1 MKKIIIISF
10 LLFIFLVN
18 PASADLFDDM
28 NQRVVAYNQNVD
40 KVPSLVNSL
49 LGNEEIYGIIELN
62 DGSALELKVV
72 TKDATVV
79 EFHKVGIKIEAE
91 KGDCNGD
98 GYLSAVDSLCALKMS
113 TGKMEEDANVDVDDS
128 GAVTSL
134 DARII
139 LQSVVGLSSEID
151 PTVVVISNEDT
162 LRKPQH
168 NADVNRNDSRSCPQN
183 IAPYLALQ
191 YADTP
196 NCQQWQP
203 DHQISP
209 SESVSCAEVCLI
221 APVLSFSDNYVL

>member
-10 LLFIFLVN
+10 LLFIFLAN
-18 PASADLFDDM
+18 PASADIFDDM

-139 LQSVVGLSSEID
+139 LQSVVGLSSEVD
-151 PTVVVISNEDT
+151 PTVIVISNEGT
-162 LRKPQH
+162 I
-168 NADVNRNDSRSCPQN
+168 RSIMESKQP
-183 IAPYLALQ
+183 
-191 YADTP
+191 ADTFLDAYDAGDIVIEP
-196 NCQQWQP
+196 VGFVRSVTFLAGEVALK
-203 DHQISP
+203 ISRL
-209 SESVSCAEVCLI
+209 VGI
-221 APVLSFSDNYVL
+221 I

>member
-10 LLFIFLVN
+10 LLFIFLAN
-18 PASADLFDDM
+18 PASADLFNDM

-151 PTVVVISNEDT
+151 PTVVVLSNEDT
-162 LRKPQH
+162 IRSIMGSQQPANTFLDAYDAGDIVIEPVGV
-168 NADVNRNDSRSCPQN
+168 VNN
-183 IAPYLALQ
+183 ITFFMANMALK
-191 YADTP
+191 
-196 NCQQWQP
+196 
-203 DHQISP
+203 
-209 SESVSCAEVCLI
+209 VSKLLGI
-221 APVLSFSDNYVL
+221 L

>member
-10 LLFIFLVN
+10 LLFIFLAN

-40 KVPSLVNSL
+40 KVPDFLKDL

-62 DGSALELKVV
+62 DGSALELKMV
-72 TKDATVV
+72 TKDATIV

-162 LRKPQH
+162 IRSIMESKQP
-168 NADVNRNDSRSCPQN
+168 ADTFLDAYDAADIVIEPVGVVNNITFFMAN
-183 IAPYLALQ
+183 IALK
-191 YADTP
+191 
-196 NCQQWQP
+196 
-203 DHQISP
+203 
-209 SESVSCAEVCLI
+209 VSKLLGI
-221 APVLSFSDNYVL
+221 L

>member
-10 LLFIFLVN
+10 LLFIFLAN

-40 KVPSLVNSL
+40 KVPSVVNSL

-72 TKDATVV
+72 TEDATVV
-79 EFHKVGIKIEAE
+79 EFQKLAIEIEAE

-151 PTVVVISNEDT
+151 PTVVVLSNEDT
-162 LRKPQH
+162 IRSIMGSQQPANTFLDAYDAGDIVIEPVGV
-168 NADVNRNDSRSCPQN
+168 VNN
-183 IAPYLALQ
+183 ITFFMANMALK
-191 YADTP
+191 
-196 NCQQWQP
+196 
-203 DHQISP
+203 
-209 SESVSCAEVCLI
+209 VSKLLGI
-221 APVLSFSDNYVL
+221 L

>member
-10 LLFIFLVN
+10 LLFIFLAN

-79 EFHKVGIKIEAE
+79 EFQKLAIEIEAE
-91 KGDCNGD
+91 KGDCNKD

-113 TGKMEEDANVDVDDS
+113 TGKMEEDTNVDVDDS

-139 LQSVVGLSSEID
+139 LQSVVGLSSEVN
-151 PTVVVISNEDT
+151 PTVVVISNENT
-162 LRKPQH
+162 I
-168 NADVNRNDSRSCPQN
+168 RSIMESKQP
-183 IAPYLALQ
+183 
-191 YADTP
+191 ADTFLDAYDAGDIVIEP
-196 NCQQWQP
+196 VGVVNN
-203 DHQISP
+203 ITFFMANVALK
-209 SESVSCAEVCLI
+209 VSKLLGI
-221 APVLSFSDNYVL
+221 L

>member
-10 LLFIFLVN
+10 LLFIFLAN
-18 PASADLFDDM
+18 PASADLFNDM

-139 LQSVVGLSSEID
+139 LQSVVGLSSEVD
-151 PTVVVISNEDT
+151 PTVVVLSNEDT
-162 LRKPQH
+162 I
-168 NADVNRNDSRSCPQN
+168 RSIMESKQP
-183 IAPYLALQ
+183 
-191 YADTP
+191 ADTFLDAYDAGDIVIEP
-196 NCQQWQP
+196 VGVVNN
-203 DHQISP
+203 ITFFMANMALK
-209 SESVSCAEVCLI
+209 VSKLLGI
-221 APVLSFSDNYVL
+221 L

>member
-10 LLFIFLVN
+10 LLFIFLAN

-40 KVPSLVNSL
+40 KVPDFLKDL

-62 DGSALELKVV
+62 DGSALELKMV
-72 TKDATVV
+72 TKDATIV

-113 TGKMEEDANVDVDDS
+113 TGKMEEDPNVDVDDS

-139 LQSVVGLSSEID
+139 LQSVVGLSSEVD

-162 LRKPQH
+162 I
-168 NADVNRNDSRSCPQN
+168 RSIMESETP
-183 IAPYLALQ
+183 
-191 YADTP
+191 ADTFIDAYDSGAIKIEP
-196 NCQQWQP
+196 VGFVRSVTFLAGEVALK
-203 DHQISP
+203 ISRL
-209 SESVSCAEVCLI
+209 VGI
-221 APVLSFSDNYVL
+221 I

>member
-162 LRKPQH
+162 IRSIMESKQP
-168 NADVNRNDSRSCPQN
+168 ADTFLDAYDAADIVIEPVGVVNNITFFMAN
-183 IAPYLALQ
+183 IALK
-191 YADTP
+191 
-196 NCQQWQP
+196 
-203 DHQISP
+203 
-209 SESVSCAEVCLI
+209 VSKLLGI
-221 APVLSFSDNYVL
+221 L

>member
-62 DGSALELKVV
+62 DGSALELKMV

-79 EFHKVGIKIEAE
+79 EFHKVGIKIEAD
-91 KGDCNGD
+91 KGDCNKD

-139 LQSVVGLSSEID
+139 LQSVVGLSSEVD

-162 LRKPQH
+162 IRSIMESETP
-168 NADVNRNDSRSCPQN
+168 ADTFIDAYDSGAIEIEPVGIVKS
-183 IAPYLALQ
+183 ITFLVGDLALKM
-191 YADTP
+191 AKLVGA
-196 NCQQWQP
+196 
-203 DHQISP
+203 I
-209 SESVSCAEVCLI
+209 
-221 APVLSFSDNYVL
+221 

>member
-10 LLFIFLVN
+10 LLFIFLAN
-18 PASADLFDDM
+18 PVSADLFNDM

-151 PTVVVISNEDT
+151 PTVVVLSNEDT
-162 LRKPQH
+162 IRSIMGSQQPANTFLDAYDAGDIVIEPVGV
-168 NADVNRNDSRSCPQN
+168 VNN
-183 IAPYLALQ
+183 ITFFMANMALK
-191 YADTP
+191 
-196 NCQQWQP
+196 
-203 DHQISP
+203 
-209 SESVSCAEVCLI
+209 VSKLLGI
-221 APVLSFSDNYVL
+221 L